1 MRGIRV
7 SHNSPH
13 INHLFFV
20 DDALLF
26 IRNKNNDV
34 VIVRDILQKF
44 ENMLGQKVNLS
55 KSIKVNLSKSTL
67 FFSLILLVI
76 RDTVLA
82 IFLG

>member
-44 ENMLGQKVNLS
+44 ENMLG
-55 KSIKVNLSKSTL
+55 
-67 FFSLILLVI
+67 
-76 RDTVLA
+76 
-82 IFLG
+82 